1 MPNDVIPECL
11 PHRTTPTRRCFL
23 LLALLLAFAF
33 AVYETPTSAP
43 IGKSISPATSLNQ

>member
-11 PHRTTPTRRCFL
+11 PRPTTLTRRCLL
-23 LLALLLAFAF
+23 LLALLLALAF
-33 AVYETPTSAP
+33 AVYETPTSTA